1 MDGVMRGDASRSNLG
16 YHAGRRKGDFADP
29 FPLAVGLVSLEWRHA
44 RSGSPSL
51 GKPIGKLRVVSI
63 VESTR
68 ALEPV
73 ETAAQG

>member
-1 MDGVMRGDASRSNLG
+1 MGVE
-16 YHAGRRKGDFADP
+16 
-29 FPLAVGLVSLEWRHA
+29 LVSLEWLNA

-68 ALEPV
+68 DLEPV